1 MKAILILSGG
11 LDSTVL
17 AYKLKADGYKLSCLT
32 FNYGQKQSREIDYA
46 KNTAL
51 QLNAKH
57 QIIDISFLKHLFLSS
72 SLTNNTLN
80 IPHGEYS
87 LQNMASTI
95 VPNRNA
101 ILLAIAWA
109 IACEEIADIVA
120 YGAQKSDNV
129 VYPDT
134 RPEFFD
140 AINYAFKLGTEGCT
154 KKNLT
159 LYAPFI
165 NKHKSEVIKIGD
177 DLNIMFTNTYSCY
190 EGNEL
195 HCGQCGACTNR
206 KNGFINAKIQ
216 DPTKYLS

>member
-11 LDSTVL
+11 LDSTTL
-17 AYKLKADGYKLSCLT
+17 AYKLKKNGYELYCIT

-46 KNTAL
+46 KNTTL
-51 QLNAKH
+51 SLNAKH

-72 SLTNNTLN
+72 SLTNNSIN

-87 LQNMASTI
+87 PQNMASTV

-109 IACEEIADIVA
+109 LACEEKADIVA
-120 YGAQKSDNV
+120 YGAQKSDNI

-140 AINYAFKLGTEGCT
+140 AINHAFTLGTEGCG
-154 KKNLT
+154 KENLV
-159 LYAPFI
+159 LCAPFI
-165 NKHKSEVIKIGD
+165 NKTKGEVIKIAY
-177 DLNIMFTNTYSCY
+177 DLGIPFTNTYSCY
-190 EGNEL
+190 EGNEI

-206 KNGFINAKIQ
+206 KNGFINAQIE
-216 DPTKYLS
+216 DPTNYLK